1 MFGDSAHPIARL
13 SGLCDAFHAQSGVE
27 CRLDVRPEHARLEQ
41 TAADTLCRAVRE
53 LLALHKHAKA
63 TRIVVR
69 SELRDDGSVVFHVR
83 DDGDDDADAG
93 DDRVA
98 SPLEREGVALW
109 NIDCGLREVGAYLEI
124 RSGHKACAS
133 VVFPG
138 QSIVG

>member
-1 MFGDSAHPIARL
+1 MFGDAANPIARL

-27 CRLDVRPEHARLEQ
+27 CRLDVQPEHVRLEPM
-41 TAADTLCRAVRE
+41 AADTLCRAVRE
-53 LLALHKHAKA
+53 LLALHKHAQA
-63 TRIVVR
+63 SRIAVR
-69 SELRDDGSVVFHVR
+69 SELRDDGSVVFHVK
-83 DDGDDDADAG
+83 DDSDGAYEG
-93 DDRVA
+93 ERVS

-138 QSIVG
+138 QLLVA